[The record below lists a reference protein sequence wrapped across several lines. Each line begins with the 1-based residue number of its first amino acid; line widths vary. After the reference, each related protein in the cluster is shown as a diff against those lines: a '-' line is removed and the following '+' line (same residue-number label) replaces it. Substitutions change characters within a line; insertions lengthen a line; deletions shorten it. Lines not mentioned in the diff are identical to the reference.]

1 VIIRVLGVGQFR
13 LADGDMGVVE
23 AADDAVEAAL
33 AAGDEAALQSAL
45 TGLAQAIARAGT
57 PLAVDEFTGSDLVVP
72 GPDTTLE
79 EASAL
84 LGEDGAIPG

>member
-1 VIIRVLGVGQFR
+1 MIIRVLGVGQFR

-33 AAGDEAALQSAL
+33 AAGDEAALQAAL
-45 TGLAQAIARAGT
+45 GGLAEAIARVGA
-57 PLAVDEFTGSDLVVP
+57 PLAVDEFMGSDLVVP

-79 EASAL
+79 EAMAL